1 MTLNQAPLNTTLVLV
16 GSTNLDDAQARRL
29 SALGLRTGA
38 QVRLVQR
45 LAGGARVVAVAGAR
59 VAIGAKIHDKLN
71 VEAA

>member
-1 MTLNQAPLNTTLVLV
+1 MTLKQAPLNTTLVLV

-59 VAIGAKIHDKLN
+59 VAIGAKILDKLN

>member
-59 VAIGAKIHDKLN
+59 VAIGAKILDKLN

>member
-16 GSTNLDDAQARRL
+16 GSQNLDDAQARRL
-29 SALGLRTGA
+29 SALGLRAGA

-45 LAGGARVVAVAGAR
+45 LAGGARVVAVAGSR
-59 VAIGAKIHDKLN
+59 VAIGAKILDKLT